1 MGKIESIAKWDL
13 ANNTWNLSV
22 NEKDKGRC
30 FSFGTYDELAQEQE
44 DTKDIDYVI
53 FAYGSRVEDHSKNY
67 IDIKEK
73 AAGIDKFIKYFSK
86 TKNRMIIK
94 LFLMDADAPIK
105 EDASLLAHYIDSLSI
120 LPTTKSINMIGLSKC
135 GAMAIHLPKNFKTAS
150 SYAKTNIYTIAT
162 PFEGTKMAS
171 PKLLYPEVEQLIKSK
186 LGSNNLSN
194 KVYNQLIKFY
204 ESISSNSHM
213 DYDIAKL
220 GGVPEDKYKVYDPSL
235 IETIFSQENI
245 SALQQVNSYK
255 NICTGIDNK
264 TVKSAVKRVD
274 ITGIGL
280 CIINELFLD
289 GKSDGMVLVNTQKKI
304 EEELPTLKSYEI
316 PTTHSITTNQEALTK
331 VLSLVN
337 DTVEEQTDHLV
348 FQKKRANTKKV
359 S

>member
-1 MGKIESIAKWDL
+1 MGKIETIAKWNLD
-13 ANNTWNLSV
+13 NNSWNKEV

-30 FSFGTYDELAQEQE
+30 FSFGNYDELVQEQE
-44 DTKDIDYVI
+44 ATKEIDYVI

-73 AAGIDKFIKYFSK
+73 AASIDKFIKYFSK
-86 TKNRMIIK
+86 TNNRMIIK

-105 EDASLLAHYIDSLSI
+105 EDAKLLAHYIDNLSI

-135 GAMAIHLPKNFKTAS
+135 GAMAIHLPKNFKTIS

-186 LGSNNLSN
+186 LGSNSISN
-194 KVYNQLIKFY
+194 TAYTQLINFY

-213 DYDIAKL
+213 DYDIATL
-220 GGVPEDKYKVYDPSL
+220 GGVPEDKHKVYDPSL

-245 SALQQVNSYK
+245 DALQKVNAYK

-264 TVKSAVKRVD
+264 TLKSAIKRVD
-274 ITGIGL
+274 VTGIGL
-280 CIINELFLD
+280 CIINDLFLD
-289 GKSDGMVLVNTQKKI
+289 GKSDGMVLVQSQKKI
-304 EEELPTLKSYEI
+304 EKELPNLKSYAI
-316 PTTHSITTNQEALTK
+316 PTTHSITTNQEALTE

-337 DTVEEQTDHLV
+337 DTIEEQTDHLE
-348 FQKKRANTKKV
+348 FQKRKKCR
-359 S
+359 